1 MSSAGT
7 LLENLDAAPG
17 SGQGSDDDLVSRIF
31 AEMNGTP
38 NGGNV
43 IQPPPAPSARNMPSG
58 QLPPVNSLTSL
69 TMDPTAATA
78 HIIGSQNPTP
88 ADFAHAM
95 HGTPMMMPPMAQMAP
110 MGQMAPNPYAMQMG
124 PVPATQGFFSSMS
137 FSLGRE
143 LKTPLLVA
151 LIVFVIG
158 LPLVNTMIGIYV
170 PSLLRMG
177 GDVTMLGLA
186 LKSLLG
192 GTLFWILQRV
202 VAPLI

>member
-17 SGQGSDDDLVSRIF
+17 PAQGNDDDLVSRIF

-38 NGGNV
+38 SGGNV

-69 TMDPTAATA
+69 TMDPTPATA
-78 HIIGSQNPTP
+78 HVIGSQNPTP

-95 HGTPMMMPPMAQMAP
+95 HGTPMMMPPMGTPMATP
-110 MGQMAPNPYAMQMG
+110 MAPNPYAMQMG
-124 PVPATQGFFSSMS
+124 PMPVAQGGLFSSMS

-158 LPLVNTMIGIYV
+158 LPIINTMIGIYM

-192 GTLFWILQRV
+192 GALYWIIQRV

>member
-17 SGQGSDDDLVSRIF
+17 PGQGNDDDLVSRIF

-38 NGGNV
+38 SGGNT
-43 IQPPPAPSARNMPSG
+43 IQLPPAPSARNMPSG
-58 QLPPVNSLTSL
+58 QLPPVNSLTSI
-69 TMDPTAATA
+69 TMDPTPATA
-78 HIIGSQNPTP
+78 HVIGSQNPTP

-95 HGTPMMMPPMAQMAP
+95 HGTPMMMPQMAP
-110 MGQMAPNPYAMQMG
+110 MGTPMVQNPYAMQMG
-124 PVPATQGFFSSMS
+124 PVPVAQGGFFSSMS

-158 LPLVNTMIGIYV
+158 LPVINTMIGIYM

-192 GTLFWILQRV
+192 GALFWILQRV